1 MTKSRTIRMTDKT
14 GMNVTTIIPQQ
25 MIIKKGMTKKK
36 AMLST
41 GEINRIPSWKSTH
54 CTWHRKCND
63 ERKDGHDD
71 ECPKRTSIH

>member
-36 AMLST
+36 AMPST
-41 GEINRIPSWKSTH
+41 GEINRIPSWKSAH
-54 CTWHRKCND
+54 CTWHKKCND